1 MAKVHEAR
9 EPVGAEH
16 QVRGLDIAVRHA
28 ARVQVRQRPEHTAG
42 DTGCRGWGQLA
53 TGLCSEHLV
62 ELHAG
67 ALAEHGL
74 KPKVDAT
81 SVLRS
86 PEQPRQYMWHV
97 RASAS
102 GLQRRLL
109 SQRVLRA
116 AQRDQKRLRHCLD
129 RLTVTQAHDRK
140 STTPQLAAQLARR
153 RRLRLETCRVAF
165 AGRGHFQRTT
175 RRDLQHESPV

>member
-28 ARVQVRQRPEHTAG
+28 ARVQVRQRPEHAAG
-42 DTGCRGWGQLA
+42 DTGCRGWGQLV

-86 PEQPRQYMWHV
+86 PEQPRQHMWHV
-97 RASAS
+97 RASAR

-153 RRLRLETCRVAF
+153 RRRRQRLRAMFRAVVAST
-165 AGRGHFQRTT
+165 AG
-175 RRDLQHESPV
+175 